1 VLRRLARAVLHLK
14 IAAPAL
20 EKVSPLTIELAQRL
34 QRIQPSA
41 TVSIT
46 ARAQRLREQGR
57 DVIVL
62 SVGEPDFPTPEHIK
76 AAAVAALERN
86 DTKYTPVDG
95 SRALKQAIVA
105 KLEREN
111 ALSYTP
117 EQVLVSTGAK
127 QSCYNACLALLDP
140 GDEAIVVAPYWVSYP
155 DMVRLAE
162 GVPVIVPT
170 SAERGFKLCAEQL
183 AGALTAKTRLVILNS
198 PCNPT
203 GAVYSAAELRALG
216 DVLRAYPRVVV
227 LSDEIY
233 EHIQWTGTAFASFAA
248 VCPELHDR
256 TLTINGMSK
265 GYAMSGWRIGYAA
278 GPLHVIKAM
287 TSLQGQ
293 STTNA
298 CTISQAAAREALVA
312 DQGPVRT
319 MCAEFKRR
327 HDAFFAGL
335 SRLPGFDCVPAA
347 GTFYLFPNVE
357 AAMRKK
363 SIGSDVELCERLI
376 DEAGVALVPGTAF
389 GAPGHIRFS
398 FAASMSTLNAA
409 LARLTDFSGQ

>member
-1 VLRRLARAVLHLK
+1 M
-14 IAAPAL
+14 
-20 EKVSPLTIELAQRL
+20 SIEIAQRL
-34 QRIQPSA
+34 QRIRPSA

-57 DVIVL
+57 DIIVL

-76 AAAVAALERN
+76 AAATAALARN

-95 SRALKQAIVA
+95 ARALKDAVVA
-105 KLEREN
+105 KLARDN
-111 ALSYTP
+111 GLQYTA

-162 GVPVIVPT
+162 AEPVIVAT
-170 SAERGFKLCAEQL
+170 SAQQGFKMTAEQL
-183 AGALTAKTRLVILNS
+183 ARALTPKTRLLILNS

-203 GAVYSAAELRALG
+203 GAVYTAAEWRALG
-216 DVLRAYPRVVV
+216 AVLRAHPRVVV

-233 EHIQWTGTAFASFAA
+233 EHIQWTGERFASFAA
-248 VCPELHDR
+248 ECPDLYDR
-256 TLTINGMSK
+256 TLTVNGMSK

-278 GPLHVIKAM
+278 GPIPVIKAM

-298 CTISQAAAREALVA
+298 CTISQAAAREALA
-312 DQGPVRT
+312 GDQACVRD

-327 HDAFFAGL
+327 HDCVLRRRAPAARVRVRARGRHLL
-335 SRLPGFDCVPAA
+335 SVPERRRLRCEPRVRRPTSSSASACSTRPASRSCPARRSARRVTCVCRLPHRRA
-347 GTFYLFPNVE
+347 
-357 AAMRKK
+357 R
-363 SIGSDVELCERLI
+363 
-376 DEAGVALVPGTAF
+376 
-389 GAPGHIRFS
+389 
-398 FAASMSTLNAA
+398 STTA
-409 LARLTDFSGQ
+409 LARLGEFFRV

>member
-1 VLRRLARAVLHLK
+1 MHLK
-14 IAAPAL
+14 IAAPAQ
-20 EKVSPLTIELAQRL
+20 EKDSRLTIELAQRL
-34 QRIQPSA
+34 QRIRPSA

-57 DVIVL
+57 DIIVL
-62 SVGEPDFPTPEHIK
+62 SVGEPDFPTPEHVK
-76 AAAVAALERN
+76 AAAAAAIARN

-95 SRALKQAIVA
+95 SRALKEAIVA
-105 KLEREN
+105 KLERDN
-111 ALSYTP
+111 GLRYVP

-127 QSCYNACLALLDP
+127 QSCYSACLALLDP

-155 DMVRLAE
+155 DMVRLADAE
-162 GVPVIVPT
+162 PVIVAT
-170 SAERGFKLCAEQL
+170 SAERGFKMTAEQL
-183 AGALTAKTRLVILNS
+183 AGALTPKTRLLILNS

-216 DVLRAYPRVVV
+216 EVLRARPRVVV

-233 EHIQWTGTAFASFAA
+233 EHIQWTGRELACFAA
-248 VCPELHDR
+248 VCPELYDR
-256 TLTINGMSK
+256 TLTVNGMSK

-278 GPLHVIKAM
+278 GPLPVIKAM

-298 CTISQAAAREALVA
+298 CTISQAAAREALAA
-312 DQGPVRT
+312 DQTCVRD

-327 HDAFFAGL
+327 HDFFYLGV
-335 SRLPGFDCVPAA
+335 RGLPGFECVRAD

-357 AAMRKK
+357 AAMHTKNAAT
-363 SIGSDVELCERLI
+363 DVELCERLI

-389 GAPGHIRFS
+389 GAPGHLRFS
-398 FAASMSTLNAA
+398 FAASTSTLEAA
-409 LARLTDFSGQ
+409 LARLGNFFGR

>member
-1 VLRRLARAVLHLK
+1 LTIRLASRLAR
-14 IAAPAL
+14 I
-20 EKVSPLTIELAQRL
+20 R
-34 QRIQPSA
+34 PSA

-62 SVGEPDFPTPEHIK
+62 SVGEPDCPTPEHIK
-76 AAAVAALERN
+76 AAASAALARN

-95 SRALKQAIVA
+95 SRLLKEAIVA
-105 KLEREN
+105 KLERDN
-111 ALSYTP
+111 GLRYAP

-127 QSCYNACLALLDP
+127 QSCYNACLALLNP

-155 DMVRLAE
+155 DMVRLADAE
-162 GVPVIVPT
+162 PVIVET
-170 SAERGFKLCAEQL
+170 TAQQGFKLTPTQL
-183 AGALTAKTRLVILNS
+183 ASALTPKTRLLILNS

-203 GAVYSAAELRALG
+203 GAVYSAAEWRALG
-216 DVLRAYPRVVV
+216 DVLREHPGVVV

-233 EHIQWTGTAFASFAA
+233 EHIQWTGAAFASFAA
-248 VCPELHDR
+248 VCPELYDR
-256 TLTINGMSK
+256 TLTVNGMSK

-278 GPLHVIKAM
+278 GPQPVIKAM

-298 CTISQAAAREALVA
+298 CTISQAAAREALVG
-312 DQGPVRT
+312 DQACVGE

-327 HDAFFAGL
+327 HDYFFARLRG
-335 SRLPGFDCVPAA
+335 LPGFECVRAD

-357 AAMRKK
+357 AAMRAKRVAT
-363 SIGSDVELCERLI
+363 DVELCERFL
-376 DEAGVALVPGTAF
+376 DDAGVALVPGTAF
-389 GAPGHIRFS
+389 GAPGHVRLS
-398 FAASMSTLNAA
+398 FAASVSTLDAA
-409 LARLTDFSGQ
+409 ARRLDEFLRR

>member
-1 VLRRLARAVLHLK
+1 MHLK
-14 IAAPAL
+14 IAAPAQ
-20 EKVSPLTIELAQRL
+20 EKDPRLTIELAQRL
-34 QRIQPSA
+34 RRIRPSA

-57 DVIVL
+57 DIIVL

-76 AAAVAALERN
+76 AAAAAALARN

-95 SRALKQAIVA
+95 SRLLKEAIVA
-105 KLEREN
+105 KLERDN
-111 ALSYTP
+111 DLRYVP

-155 DMVRLAE
+155 DMVRLADAE
-162 GVPVIVPT
+162 PVIVAT
-170 SAERGFKLCAEQL
+170 SAERGFKVTAEQL
-183 AGALTAKTRLVILNS
+183 AAALTEKTRLLILNS

-216 DVLRAYPRVVV
+216 DVLRAHPRVVV

-233 EHIQWTGTAFASFAA
+233 EHIQWTGRELACFAA
-248 VCPELHDR
+248 VCPDLYDR
-256 TLTINGMSK
+256 TLTVNGMSK

-278 GPLHVIKAM
+278 GPLPVIKAM

-312 DQGPVRT
+312 DQRCVRD

-327 HDAFFAGL
+327 HDFFYAGVR
-335 SRLPGFDCVPAA
+335 RLPGFDCVPAD

-357 AAMRKK
+357 AAMRAKK
-363 SIGSDVELCERLI
+363 AATDVELCERLI

-389 GAPGHIRFS
+389 GAPGHVRFS
-398 FAASMSTLNAA
+398 FAASTSTLEDA
-409 LARLTDFSGQ
+409 LSRLENFFMR

>member
-1 VLRRLARAVLHLK
+1 M
-14 IAAPAL
+14 
-20 EKVSPLTIELAQRL
+20 TIELAQRL
-34 QRIQPSA
+34 QRIRPSA

-57 DVIVL
+57 DIIVL

-76 AAAVAALERN
+76 AAASAALARN

-95 SRALKQAIVA
+95 SGPLKEAIVA
-105 KLEREN
+105 KLERDN
-111 ALSYTP
+111 GLRYTP

-127 QSCYNACLALLDP
+127 QSCYNACLALLDA

-155 DMVRLAE
+155 DMVRLADAE
-162 GVPVIVPT
+162 PKIVET
-170 SAERGFKLCAEQL
+170 TAAANFKMTADQL
-183 AGALTAKTRLVILNS
+183 AAALTPKTRLLILNS

-203 GAVYSAAELRALG
+203 GAVYTVAEQRALG
-216 DVLRAYPRVVV
+216 DVLRAHPRVVV

-233 EHIQWTGTAFASFAA
+233 EHTQWTGNAFASFAA
-248 VCPELHDR
+248 VCPDLYDR
-256 TLTINGMSK
+256 TLTVNGMSK

-278 GPLHVIKAM
+278 GPQPVIKAM

-298 CTISQAAAREALVA
+298 CTISQAAAREALA
-312 DQGPVRT
+312 GDQACVGE

-327 HDAFFAGL
+327 HDYFFARLRG
-335 SRLPGFDCVPAA
+335 LPGFECVRAD

-357 AAMRKK
+357 GAMRAKK
-363 SIGSDVELCERLI
+363 LATDVELCERFL
-376 DEAGVALVPGTAF
+376 DDAGVALVPGTAF
-389 GAPGHIRFS
+389 GAPGHVRLS
-398 FAASMSTLNAA
+398 FAASVSTLDTAVT
-409 LARLTDFSGQ
+409 RLDEFLRR

>member
-1 VLRRLARAVLHLK
+1 LALDVVHSR
-14 IAAPAL
+14 IAAPSH
-20 EKVSPLTIELAQRL
+20 EKVSPLLSIEIAQRL
-34 QRIQPSA
+34 QRIRPSA

-57 DVIVL
+57 DIIVL
-62 SVGEPDFPTPEHIK
+62 SVGEPDFPTPEHVK
-76 AAAVAALERN
+76 AAAVAALARN

-95 SRALKQAIVA
+95 ASALKQAIVA
-105 KLEREN
+105 KLERDN
-111 ALSYTP
+111 GLRYAP

-127 QSCYNACLALLDP
+127 QSCYNACLALLNP

-162 GVPVIVPT
+162 GEPVIVAT
-170 SAERGFKLCAEQL
+170 SAAQGFKMTAEQL
-183 AGALTAKTRLVILNS
+183 ASALTPRTRLVILNS

-203 GAVYSAAELRALG
+203 GAVYTAAEWRALG
-216 DVLRAYPRVVV
+216 SVLRTHPRVVV

-233 EHIQWTGTAFASFAA
+233 EHIQWTGAPFASFAA
-248 VCPELHDR
+248 ECPDLYDR
-256 TLTINGMSK
+256 TLTVNGMSK

-278 GPLHVIKAM
+278 GPAAVIKAM

-312 DQGPVRT
+312 DQTCVRD

-327 HDAFFAGL
+327 HDAFFAGV
-335 SRLPGFDCVPAA
+335 SRLPGFRCVPAA

-357 AAMRKK
+357 AAIRAKRLTT
-363 SIGSDVELCERLI
+363 DVELCERLL
-376 DEAGVALVPGTAF
+376 DEVGLALVPGTAF
-389 GAPGHIRFS
+389 GAPGHLRLS
-398 FAASMSTLNAA
+398 FAASTSTLDAA
-409 LARLTDFSGQ
+409 LARLAEFFRS

>member
-1 VLRRLARAVLHLK
+1 M
-14 IAAPAL
+14 
-20 EKVSPLTIELAQRL
+20 TIELAKRL
-34 QRIQPSA
+34 QRIRPSA

-62 SVGEPDFPTPEHIK
+62 SVGEPDFPTPEHVK
-76 AAAVAALERN
+76 AAAVEALAKN

-95 SRALKQAIVA
+95 SRLLKEAIVA
-105 KLEREN
+105 KLERDN
-111 ALSYTP
+111 GLRYAP

-140 GDEAIVVAPYWVSYP
+140 GDEAVVIAPYWVSYP

-162 GVPVIVPT
+162 AEPVIVAT
-170 SAERGFKLCAEQL
+170 KAERGFKVTPEQL
-183 AGALTAKTRLVILNS
+183 ARALTSRTRLLILNS

-203 GAVYSAAELRALG
+203 GAVYSASELRALG
-216 DVLRAYPRVVV
+216 EVLRAHPRIVV

-233 EHIQWTGTAFASFAA
+233 EHIQWTGSELTSFATA
-248 VCPELHDR
+248 CPELYDR

-298 CTISQAAAREALVA
+298 CTISQAAARVALIG
-312 DQGPVRT
+312 DQTCVRD
-319 MCAEFKRR
+319 MCNEFKRR
-327 HDAFFAGL
+327 HDFFYAGVRGL
-335 SRLPGFDCVPAA
+335 QGFQCVRAD

-357 AAMRKK
+357 AAMRNK
-363 SIGSDVELCERLI
+363 GVTTDVELCERLI

-389 GAPGHIRFS
+389 GAPGHLRFS
-398 FAASMSTLNAA
+398 FAASMSTLDAA
-409 LARLTDFSGQ
+409 LARLAQFFRA

>member
-1 VLRRLARAVLHLK
+1 VISH
-14 IAAPAL
+14 
-20 EKVSPLTIELAQRL
+20 EKTSGLTIELAHRL
-34 QRIQPSA
+34 QRIRPSA

-62 SVGEPDFPTPEHIK
+62 SVGEPDFPTPEHVK
-76 AAAVAALERN
+76 AAAVQALARD

-95 SRALKQAIVA
+95 SRALKEAVVA
-105 KLEREN
+105 KLARDNGLEY
-111 ALSYTP
+111 AP

-127 QSCYNACLALLDP
+127 QSCYNGCLALLDP

-162 GVPVIVPT
+162 AEPVVVET
-170 SAERGFKLCAEQL
+170 TVEHGFKMTAEQL
-183 AGALTAKTRLVILNS
+183 GRAITPKTRLLILNS

-203 GAVYSAAELRALG
+203 GTVYSAAELRALG
-216 DVLRAYPRVVV
+216 EVLRAHPRVVV

-233 EHIQWTGTAFASFAA
+233 EHIQWTGAPFASFAA
-248 VCPELHDR
+248 ECPELYDR
-256 TLTINGMSK
+256 TLTVNGMSK

-278 GPLHVIKAM
+278 GPQHVIKAM

-312 DQGPVRT
+312 DQTCVRD

-327 HDAFFAGL
+327 HDYFFARVR
-335 SRLPGFDCVPAA
+335 SLPGFQCARAD
-347 GTFYLFPNVE
+347 GTVYLFPNVE
-357 AAMRKK
+357 AAMRAKRAATD
-363 SIGSDVELCERLI
+363 IELCERIL
-376 DEAGVALVPGTAF
+376 DDAGVALVPGTAF
-389 GAPGHIRFS
+389 GAPGHVRLS
-398 FAASMSTLNAA
+398 FAAALSTLDAA
-409 LARLTDFSGQ
+409 LTRLDEFLRS